1 MKFQGASGLVDEA
14 TISQIGNLTG
24 ADFIILGTISNFDN
38 KIYSVD
44 ARIIDVQTGKSI
56 RSAQYDSK
64 DIINLLENG
73 MSDIA
78 LELTGLQIS
87 KGKNKKQEDGFNIQ
101 LIPTYIQF
109 SKNNKDHKCST
120 KLNEPGWQNRGIA
133 FYAYPASINSTII
146 E

>member
-24 ADFIILGTISNFDN
+24 ADFIILGTISNFGN

-56 RSAQYDSK
+56 RSAQYNSK

-101 LIPTYIQF
+101 LIPTYTVF
-109 SKNNKDHKCST
+109 KK
-120 KLNEPGWQNRGIA
+120 
-133 FYAYPASINSTII
+133 
-146 E
+146 